1 MSNERVFIG
10 ATVVRVAGGRVRA
23 AFGTLLVLAAVG
35 NRGEKGVIVVVHHS
49 GMFSL
54 SPSFSLRFS
63 SLSLCFPQEE
73 IVRFCRY
80 IIG

>member
-10 ATVVRVAGGRVRA
+10 ATVVRVAGGRARA

-63 SLSLCFPQEE
+63 SLSLFPPRGNSTFFS
-73 IVRFCRY
+73 VY
-80 IIG
+80 L